1 VSIPPDLVQS
11 NGRKNSEIEEVAK
24 RLPLEQKLLPL
35 AHGAGI
41 EGVRF
46 AAREDEM
53 NAAAEEKV
61 GPVEPERL
69 HQALGIYQ
77 SALAAKAPEAGA
89 IGSESADEPASLRG
103 MLAVKREFP
112 DPKEFL
118 SLSLRLK
125 RFTEVVSDKKLI
137 KWGMVKH
144 SEGGL
149 EIHDA
154 VVNALAAAPFRK
166 SGVLDKDAFHE
177 LVKAEYTR
185 LEAEEKA

>member
-1 VSIPPDLVQS
+1 MSTGTD
-11 NGRKNSEIEEVAK
+11 
-24 RLPLEQKLLPL
+24 
-35 AHGAGI
+35 
-41 EGVRF
+41 
-46 AAREDEM
+46 
-53 NAAAEEKV
+53 EKV
-61 GPVEPERL
+61 EAVQPGRL

-77 SALAAKAPEAGA
+77 SALVESMPDGEAD
-89 IGSESADEPASLRG
+89 GSAEHEEPASLRG
-103 MLAVKREFP
+103 MQAVKREFP

-125 RFTEVVSDKKLI
+125 RFTEIVSDKKLI

-166 SGVLDKDAFHE
+166 SGVLDKDVFHE
-177 LVKAEYTR
+177 LVKAEFNR

>member
-1 VSIPPDLVQS
+1 MSA
-11 NGRKNSEIEEVAK
+11 ET
-24 RLPLEQKLLPL
+24 
-35 AHGAGI
+35 
-41 EGVRF
+41 
-46 AAREDEM
+46 
-53 NAAAEEKV
+53 EEKV
-61 GPVEPERL
+61 NPVAPERL

-77 SALAAKAPEAGA
+77 SALVGGEADAKADE
-89 IGSESADEPASLRG
+89 GSVEEPASLRG
-103 MLAVKREFP
+103 MIAVKREFP

-125 RFTEVVSDKKLI
+125 RFTEIVSDKKLV

-166 SGVLDKDAFHE
+166 SGVLDKDVFHE
-177 LVKAEYTR
+177 LVKAEFNR
-185 LEAEEKA
+185 LEAAEKS